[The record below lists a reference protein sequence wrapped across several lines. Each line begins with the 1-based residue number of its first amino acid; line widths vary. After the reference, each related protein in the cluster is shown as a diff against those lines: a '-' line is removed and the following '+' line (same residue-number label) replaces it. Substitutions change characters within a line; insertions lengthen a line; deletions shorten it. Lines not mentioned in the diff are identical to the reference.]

1 MLAVMFSWMAH
12 GHINSFLELAKSLT
26 TSISDVQVVVHL
38 VSMPANLTPL
48 ARDQTDKIKLVELL
62 PTGAPGPPARAA
74 QHQATLDRPDGVFQA
89 CM

>member
-38 VSMPANLTPL
+38 MSMPANLTPL
-48 ARDQTDKIKLVELL
+48 ARDQTDKIKR
-62 PTGAPGPPARAA
+62 GAPTYWRSR
-74 QHQATLDRPDGVFQA
+74 TSRPRCTAPSDS
-89 CM
+89 